1 MIGKQNKNAN
11 FFDSYVFDNLLPK
24 EHILLD
30 IKKEIDFSFVEKE
43 LEDLYNTKNGRPAYP
58 PEVLFKMLF
67 LEFYYNLSDVE
78 VVKQCQVNILYR
90 YFIDLS
96 IDESIP
102 DDTTLVVFR
111 KRCGSVRF
119 ERLFNRV
126 VEQCK
131 KKGILKENLKILD
144 ATAIEGNVSV
154 PNRVNILRQGRKIV
168 IKKIAKVSEIAYDE
182 FKKYINGER
191 LHGNPSKEELESEIL
206 KTGEFVKKVKDQYS
220 GSEEVEDLL
229 NMLEE
234 LCGHNESDNIG
245 ENRENN
251 IDIRGDN
258 EDKEDKENTID
269 KDGDVSNKNSK
280 DDDKD
285 KPNKENNDKSV
296 RKQYPSQEKHIVSFV
311 DTDVRF
317 GAKSDKKKFVG
328 YKAHIC
334 MDESGIVTSVN
345 LLHGNENESVDL
357 PSLLRKEQTKGIEGN
372 AVAADSLYDSARNR
386 EFIHELGLKAYIPP
400 RRKER
405 DEEGFVYDLQND
417 IITCPYGNIAKSGKS
432 RQENGTLYNFN
443 PKICRAC
450 IDKCK
455 WYKKD
460 RCRLFVSDDLKL
472 RAIDRDDYYN
482 KALMKRKDVE
492 RKFGEGK
499 LWHGLRRARYRGKWR
514 VTIQVLMTFIVL
526 NIKRMVKMLKESLN
540 KVPNYGTL
548 ALEMG

>member
-1 MIGKQNKNAN
+1 
-11 FFDSYVFDNLLPK
+11 
-24 EHILLD
+24 
-30 IKKEIDFSFVEKE
+30 
-43 LEDLYNTKNGRPAYP
+43 
-58 PEVLFKMLF
+58 
-67 LEFYYNLSDVE
+67 
-78 VVKQCQVNILYR
+78 
-90 YFIDLS
+90 
-96 IDESIP
+96 
-102 DDTTLVVFR
+102 
-111 KRCGSVRF
+111 
-119 ERLFNRV
+119 LFNRV

-182 FKKYINGER
+182 FKEYINGER

-206 KTGEFVKKVKDQYS
+206 KTGEFVKKVKGQYS

-234 LCGHNESDNIG
+234 LCGHNESDSS
-245 ENRENN
+245 EENN
-251 IDIRGDN
+251 MDRRDNN
-258 EDKEDKENTID
+258 EDKEDKEDTID
-269 KDGDVSNKNSK
+269 KDDDVSNKNNK

-311 DTDVRF
+311 DIDVRF

-432 RQENGTLYNFN
+432 RQENGTYTTSIQRYVEHILTSASGTR
-443 PKICRAC
+443 KIGA
-450 IDKCK
+450 
-455 WYKKD
+455 
-460 RCRLFVSDDLKL
+460 
-472 RAIDRDDYYN
+472 DY
-482 KALMKRKDVE
+482 L
-492 RKFGEGK
+492 
-499 LWHGLRRARYRGKWR
+499 
-514 VTIQVLMTFIVL
+514 
-526 NIKRMVKMLKESLN
+526 
-540 KVPNYGTL
+540 
-548 ALEMG
+548 

>member
-1 MIGKQNKNAN
+1 LKR
-11 FFDSYVFDNLLPK
+11 NLRTST
-24 EHILLD
+24 IQ
-30 IKKEIDFSFVEKE
+30 
-43 LEDLYNTKNGRPAYP
+43 KNGRHAYP
-58 PEVLFKMLF
+58 PEVLFKILF

-154 PNRVNILRQGRKIV
+154 PNRVNILRQGRNIV

-182 FKKYINGER
+182 FKECINGER
-191 LHGNPSKEELESEIL
+191 AHGNPSKEKLESEIL
-206 KTGEFVKKVKDQYS
+206 KTEEFVKKVEDQY
-220 GSEEVEDLL
+220 GESEEVEDLL

-251 IDIRGDN
+251 IDRRGDNEDNEDN
-258 EDKEDKENTID
+258 EDKEDKDNTID

-372 AVAADSLYDSARNR
+372 TVTADSLYNSARNR
-386 EFIHELGLKAYIPP
+386 GSIHELGLKAYIPP

-405 DEEGFVYDLQND
+405 DEERFVYDKEND

-443 PKICRAC
+443 PKICRTC
-450 IDKCK
+450 INKCK

-499 LWHGLRRARYRGKWR
+499 LWHGLRRARYRGK
-514 VTIQVLMTFIVL
+514 
-526 NIKRMVKMLKESLN
+526 
-540 KVPNYGTL
+540 
-548 ALEMG
+548 